1 MTMRSN
7 GNGAAARLNNRSPLL
22 EALGYLRRNPSLA
35 IGLSL
40 ILGLLL
46 FSVVGRLLVSIED
59 ASPLSAPPYQAP
71 SAEYPFGTDKVGRD
85 LLAVMIVGTPLTL
98 RVGLLAGVLGVGFAS
113 LLAFAGAYYGG
124 ILDAVIRLVVD
135 VGLTIPSILILILI
149 AIALR
154 GVNPTEMSL
163 IVAATAWLWPTRTIR
178 SQVLSLKERAYVD
191 VARMSGMRGREII
204 VRELMPN
211 LIPFIVAN
219 LVNTTASAILA
230 TIGME
235 ALGLGP
241 TSHPTLGMTIYWV
254 ILHAGVLGGYWWWW
268 VSPVVIIVLI
278 FIALYLTSVGMDEL
292 ANPRLRRS
300 E

>member
-1 MTMRSN
+1 MKFSSFQ
-7 GNGAAARLNNRSPLL
+7 G
-22 EALGYLRRNPSLA
+22 ALGYLRRNPALVL
-35 IGLSL
+35 GLSL
-40 ILGLLL
+40 LLGLLL
-46 FSVVGRLLVSIED
+46 FASAGRLLVNIDD
-59 ASPLSAPPYQAP
+59 ASPLSAPPFRAP
-71 SAEYPFGTDKVGRD
+71 SAEYPLGTDKVGRD

-98 RVGLLAGVLGVGFAS
+98 RVGLLAGVLGVAFAS
-113 LLAFAGAYYGG
+113 VLAFAGAYYGG
-124 ILDAVIRLVVD
+124 LADAVIRLVVD

-163 IVAATAWLWPTRTIR
+163 IVAATAWLWPARTIR

-191 VARMSGMRGREII
+191 VARMSGMRGHEII
-204 VRELMPN
+204 IRELMPN

-230 TIGME
+230 TIGLE

-268 VSPVVIIVLI
+268 LSPLVIIVLI

-300 E
+300 V

>member
-1 MTMRSN
+1 MAVRAEGET
-7 GNGAAARLNNRSPLL
+7 ATRLNSSSALRD
-22 EALGYLRRNPSLA
+22 ALGYLRRNPPLA
-35 IGLSL
+35 FGLGL
-40 ILGLLL
+40 ILILLL
-46 FSVVGRLLVSIED
+46 FSFAGRLLVNVED
-59 ASPLSAPPYQAP
+59 ASPLSAPPFKPP

-98 RVGLLAGVLGVGFAS
+98 RVGLLAGILGVAFAS

-124 ILDAVIRLVVD
+124 AIDAVIRLVVD

-191 VARMSGMRGREII
+191 VARMSGLRGYEII

-268 VSPVVIIVLI
+268 LAPVVIIVLI
-278 FIALYLTSVGMDEL
+278 FVALYLTSIGMDEL

-300 E
+300 V

>member
-1 MTMRSN
+1 MAVRAESETTTRRTGSSALQN
-7 GNGAAARLNNRSPLL
+7 G
-22 EALGYLRRNPSLA
+22 LGYLRRNPPLA
-35 IGLSL
+35 FGLGL
-40 ILGLLL
+40 IVILLL
-46 FSVVGRLLVSIED
+46 FSVVGRLVVNVED
-59 ASPLSAPPYQAP
+59 ASPLSAPPFKAP

-98 RVGLLAGVLGVGFAS
+98 RVGLLAGVLGVAFAS
-113 LLAFAGAYYGG
+113 VLAFTGAYYGG
-124 ILDAVIRLVVD
+124 AIDAVIRLVVD

-191 VARMSGMRGREII
+191 VARMSGMRGYEII

-268 VSPVVIIVLI
+268 LTPVVIIVLI

-300 E
+300 V

>member
-1 MTMRSN
+1 MAVRAEGET
-7 GNGAAARLNNRSPLL
+7 ATRLSTSSPMQD
-22 EALGYLRRNPSLA
+22 ALGYLRRNPPLA
-35 IGLSL
+35 FGLGL
-40 ILGLLL
+40 ILILLL
-46 FSVVGRLLVSIED
+46 FSVVGRLVVNVED
-59 ASPLSAPPYQAP
+59 ASPLSAPPFKAP

-98 RVGLLAGVLGVGFAS
+98 RVGLLAGILGVAFAS

-124 ILDAVIRLVVD
+124 AIDAVIRLVVD

-191 VARMSGMRGREII
+191 VARMSGMRGYEII
-204 VRELMPN
+204 VRELMPQPHS
-211 LIPFIVAN
+211 LHCRQSRQHHRFGHSGYDWDGS
-219 LVNTTASAILA
+219 T
-230 TIGME
+230 
-235 ALGLGP
+235 GP
-241 TSHPTLGMTIYWV
+241 GPDSHPTLGMTIYWV

-268 VSPVVIIVLI
+268 LAPVVIIVLI

-300 E
+300 V

>member
-1 MTMRSN
+1 MTMRSD
-7 GNGAAARLNNRSPLL
+7 GNGAARLNNRSPFL
-22 EALGYLRRNPSLA
+22 ETLGYLRRNPTLA

-46 FSVVGRLLVSIED
+46 FSVVGRLLVNIED
-59 ASPLSAPPYQAP
+59 ASPLSAPPYQSP

-98 RVGLLAGVLGVGFAS
+98 RVGLLAGVLGVGFAT

-124 ILDAVIRLVVD
+124 IIDAVIRLVVD

-268 VSPVVIIVLI
+268 VAPVAIIVLI

-300 E
+300 V

>member
-1 MTMRSN
+1 MSARSG
-7 GNGAAARLNNRSPLL
+7 GNAVTRPDNRS
-22 EALGYLRRNPSLA
+22 ALRDASGYLRRNPPLA
-35 IGLSL
+35 FGLGL
-40 ILGLLL
+40 ILILLL
-46 FSVVGRLLVSIED
+46 FSVIGRVVVNIED
-59 ASPLSAPPYQAP
+59 AAPLSAAPFQSP

-98 RVGLLAGVLGVGFAS
+98 RVGLLAGVLGVAFAS

-124 ILDAVIRLVVD
+124 IIDAVIRLVVD

-191 VARMSGMRGREII
+191 VARMSGMRGYEII
-204 VRELMPN
+204 IRELMPN

-268 VSPVVIIVLI
+268 LSPVVIIVLI
-278 FIALYLTSVGMDEL
+278 FISLYLTSVGMDEL

-300 E
+300 V

>member
-1 MTMRSN
+1 MAVRAEGET
-7 GNGAAARLNNRSPLL
+7 ATRLSSSSPLQD
-22 EALGYLRRNPSLA
+22 ALGYLRRNPPLA
-35 IGLSL
+35 FGLGL
-40 ILGLLL
+40 ILILLL
-46 FSVVGRLLVSIED
+46 FSFAGRLVVNVED
-59 ASPLSAPPYQAP
+59 ASPLSAPPFKPP

-98 RVGLLAGVLGVGFAS
+98 RVGLLAGILGVAFAS

-124 ILDAVIRLVVD
+124 AIDAVIRLVVD

-191 VARMSGMRGREII
+191 VARMSGMRGYEII

-268 VSPVVIIVLI
+268 LAPVVIIVLI
-278 FIALYLTSVGMDEL
+278 FIALYLTSIGMDEL

-300 E
+300 V

>member
-1 MTMRSN
+1 MEISTRHSV
-7 GNGAAARLNNRSPLL
+7 
-22 EALGYLRRNPSLA
+22 LGYLRRNPALVL
-35 IGLSL
+35 G
-40 ILGLLL
+40 LGLLL
-46 FSVVGRLLVSIED
+46 ALLLFAVIGRLLVDID
-59 ASPLSAPPYQAP
+59 TAAPLSAPPYRPP
-71 SAEYPFGTDKVGRD
+71 SAEYPLGTDKVGRD
-85 LLAVMIVGTPLTL
+85 LLSVMIVGTPLTL

-113 LLAFAGAYYGG
+113 VLAFAGAYYGG
-124 ILDAVIRLVVD
+124 FVDAVIRLVVD

-154 GVNPTEMSL
+154 GVNPTEMAL

-219 LVNTTASAILA
+219 LVNTTAAAILA

-268 VSPVVIIVLI
+268 LSPVVIIVLI

-300 E
+300 V